1 MNEKIKSI
9 IHSCNTIPQL
19 ETCVKFLDYIYMEHN
34 KLAYIEALNEVQVR
48 SGHLAICGIK
58 SMTPELINEI
68 HKMD

>member
-19 ETCVKFLDYIYMEHN
+19 ETCVKFVEYIYIN
-34 KLAYIEALNEVQVR
+34 DQQAYIEALNEIQIR
-48 SGHLAICGIK
+48 SEHLAICGIK

>member
-19 ETCVKFLDYIYMEHN
+19 ETCVKFLDYIYIN
-34 KLAYIEALNEVQVR
+34 DQQAYIEALKEIQIR
-48 SGHLAICGIK
+48 KEHLAICGIK

>member
-19 ETCVKFLDYIYMEHN
+19 ETCVKFVEYIYINDQE
-34 KLAYIEALNEVQVR
+34 AYIEALNEIQIR
-48 SGHLAICGIK
+48 TEHLAICGIK

>member
-19 ETCVKFLDYIYMEHN
+19 ETCMKFVEYIYIN
-34 KLAYIEALNEVQVR
+34 DQQAYIEALNEIQIR
-48 SGHLAICGIK
+48 TEHLAICGIK

>member
-19 ETCVKFLDYIYMEHN
+19 ETCVKFVEYIYIN
-34 KLAYIEALNEVQVR
+34 DQQAYIEALNEIQIR
-48 SGHLAICGIK
+48 TEHLAICGIK

>member
-19 ETCVKFLDYIYMEHN
+19 ETCVKFLDYIYIN
-34 KLAYIEALNEVQVR
+34 DQQAYIEALNEIQIR
-48 SGHLAICGIK
+48 TEHLAICGIK

>member
-19 ETCVKFLDYIYMEHN
+19 ETSMKFVEYIYINDQH
-34 KLAYIEALNEVQVR
+34 AYIEALKEIQIR
-48 SGHLAICGIK
+48 TEHLAICGIK

>member
-19 ETCVKFLDYIYMEHN
+19 ETCVKFLDYIYIN
-34 KLAYIEALNEVQVR
+34 DQQAYIEALNEIQIR
-48 SGHLAICGIK
+48 SEHLAICGIK

>member
-19 ETCVKFLDYIYMEHN
+19 ETCVKFLDYIYIN
-34 KLAYIEALNEVQVR
+34 DQQAYIEALKEIQIR
-48 SGHLAICGIK
+48 TEHLAICGIK